1 MNRLEVFLQG
11 KWFVEWFD
19 EDDCEWKVSI
29 IPLWLA
35 IVGDFLG
42 WSRIIAPWKIKI
54 IAPWKIKITD

>member
-1 MNRLEVFLQG
+1 MSKLKVFLQG

-19 EDDCEWKVSI
+19 EDDCEWKLSI

-54 IAPWKIKITD
+54 TD

>member
-1 MNRLEVFLQG
+1 MTKLKVFLRG

-19 EDDCEWKVSI
+19 DVSGEWRVSI

-42 WSRIIAPWKIKI
+42 WVNIVAPWNI
-54 IAPWKIKITD
+54 DLGD